1 MWTPIVPHTQL
12 IIIPNGTVPYYW
24 KIATYMSPTDQI
36 KTVFQFTVLSLVL
49 IGALIYYFHS
59 KEKAEDRENMTN
71 FYTLLK

>member
-12 IIIPNGTVPYYW
+12 IIIPNSTDPTYW
-24 KIATYMSPTDQI
+24 TISIYMEPTEKI
-36 KTVFQFTVLSLVL
+36 KTVFQFTVLSLII
-49 IGALIYYFHS
+49 IGLMIYYFNS